1 MALITTADLNKLKE
15 YLLDSMKKNFKKGF
29 TLIELLV
36 VVAII
41 GVLASVVLASLNT
54 ARAKGT
60 DAAIKSNL
68 DNTRA
73 QASLYYDT
81 NSGYSSAA
89 VAATATGGTNA
100 ACSVPNSVFDPA
112 AANSI
117 NGMIVAAQ
125 QAYGG
130 ASSTAAKCTI
140 TVGTVAIPSTN
151 WAADV
156 PLKNPVTAGDVW
168 CVDSTGVSKEEAV
181 PTFTTAV
188 STC

>member
-1 MALITTADLNKLKE
+1 
-15 YLLDSMKKNFKKGF
+15 MKMNFKKGF

-89 VAATATGGTNA
+89 VAATATGGTNL
-100 ACSVPNSVFDPA
+100 ACSIANSIFDPA
-112 AANSI
+112 APNSI

-130 ASSTAAKCTI
+130 ASAARCTI

-156 PLKNPVTAGDVW
+156 PLKNPVTTGDVW

-181 PTFTTAV
+181 PAFTTAV